1 MTSASLFIGEAADF
15 RRFEQELR
23 RLRHGP
29 HRNPRLHEPHT
40 LALEGPRDRLSA
52 KASDLLEKGR
62 LIMKTSAIARTFPQN
77 RARQIRAGGPLIV
90 IGRWL
95 AAYRTWRTEQIAIAQ
110 LHALSDRLLRDIG
123 LTRSEIAG
131 AVKYKAGFDT
141 AYRRPMPRRATQ
153 SRSGP

>member
-1 MTSASLFIGEAADF
+1 
-15 RRFEQELR
+15 
-23 RLRHGP
+23 
-29 HRNPRLHEPHT
+29 
-40 LALEGPRDRLSA
+40 
-52 KASDLLEKGR
+52 
-62 LIMKTSAIARTFPQN
+62 MKTSAIARTFPQN

-131 AVKYKAGFDT
+131 TVTYKAGGNT